1 LHYRFMMLDDRL
13 GRPLT
18 DLRVSVTDRCSFRC
32 VYCMPREV
40 YDDHQ
45 YLPRSEIL
53 TYDEI
58 LAVASA
64 AADLGVRRIRLTGG
78 EPLLRRGFATL
89 VEKLASIESIEDLA
103 VTTNGHFLVDQ
114 AQDLAYAGLNRVTV
128 SLDGIDDDV
137 VRRLID
143 TDVPVQTVLDGID
156 AAAEAGLGP
165 IRINSVVRR
174 GWNDTQVLPL
184 VERFRFSGHT
194 VRFIE
199 YMDVGT
205 TNQWNLDDV
214 VRSTELLEL
223 IGSEWPLKP
232 LSKARPSEVADTY
245 RFDDGGGDVG
255 FISSISQPFCGD
267 CSRLRLSAE
276 GSLYTCLFAT
286 QGSDLKSLLRN
297 EPSGEDVADAI
308 RRVWV
313 AREDQY
319 SELRGGVALADP
331 RIEMSYIGG

>member
-1 LHYRFMMLDDRL
+1 
-13 GRPLT
+13 
-18 DLRVSVTDRCSFRC
+18 
-32 VYCMPREV
+32 MPREV

-58 LAVASA
+58 LTVA
-64 AADLGVRRIRLTGG
+64 AAGASLGVRRIRLTGG
-78 EPLLRRGFATL
+78 EPLLRRGLATL
-89 VEKLASIESIEDLA
+89 VKKLASIDSIEDIA
-103 VTTNGHFLVDQ
+103 VTTNGQFLVEQ
-114 AQDLAYAGLNRVTV
+114 ARELAEAGLDRVTV

-143 TDVPVQTVLDGID
+143 TDVAVQTVLDGID
-156 AAAEAGLGP
+156 AAVDAGLGP

-174 GWNDTQVLPL
+174 GWNDDQVLPL

-199 YMDVGT
+199 FMDVGT
-205 TNQWNLDDV
+205 SNQWNLDEV
-214 VRSTELLEL
+214 VRSADLVEL
-223 IGSEWPLKP
+223 IGSAWPLKP
-232 LSKARPSEVADTY
+232 LAKTRPSEVADTY
-245 RFDDGGGDVG
+245 RFDDGGGDIG
-255 FISSISQPFCGD
+255 FISSVSQPFCGD

-286 QGSDLKSLLRN
+286 QGSDIKPLLRG
-297 EPSGEDVADAI
+297 EPSEDDVAEAM
-308 RRVWV
+308 RSVWL

-319 SELRGGVALADP
+319 SELRGAVPIADP

>member
-1 LHYRFMMLDDRL
+1 MPNDRL
-13 GRPLT
+13 DRPLT
-18 DLRVSVTDRCSFRC
+18 DLRISVTDRCSFRC
-32 VYCMPREV
+32 VYCMPREI

-58 LAVASA
+58 VTVA
-64 AADLGVRRIRLTGG
+64 AAAAGLGVRRIRLTGG
-78 EPLLRRGFATL
+78 EPLLRRDLATL
-89 VEKLASIESIEDLA
+89 VGKLASIDSIEDIA
-103 VTTNGHFLVDQ
+103 ATTNGQFLVNQ
-114 AQDLAYAGLNRVTV
+114 AVGLAEAGLNRVTV
-128 SLDGIDDDV
+128 SLDGIDDAV

-143 TDVPVQTVLDGID
+143 TDVSVQAVLDGID

-165 IRINSVVRR
+165 IRINCVVRK

-184 VERFRFSGHT
+184 IDRFRFSGHT

-199 YMDVGT
+199 FMDVGT
-205 TNQWNLDDV
+205 SNRWNVDEV
-214 VRSTELLEL
+214 VPSAELLDV
-223 IGSEWPLKP
+223 IGSSWPLRP
-232 LSKARPSEVADTY
+232 VSKARPSEVADTY
-245 RFDDGGGDVG
+245 RFVDGGGDVG
-255 FISSISQPFCGD
+255 FISSVTQPFCGD

-286 QGSDLKSLLRN
+286 QGSDLKALLR
-297 EPSGEDVADAI
+297 SGASEAAVADAM
-308 RRVWV
+308 RGVWT

-319 SELRGGVALADP
+319 SELRGAVPLADP